1 MIHKSV
7 LLPCDLAHAFQ
18 LFTAEISVWWP
29 AERRHTGDPQSE
41 IIMLASG
48 PFYERS
54 RDERRME
61 LGRMREWD
69 PPHHLLF
76 DFYPGTDADH
86 PTEVT
91 VTFTAEEG
99 GTRLTIQHGPTPA
112 SADLF
117 DLRAPRYQTS
127 WELVAQAMALA
138 CKS

>member
-1 MIHKSV
+1 MIHKSI
-7 LLPCDLAHAFQ
+7 LLPCDPARAFQ
-18 LFTAEISVWWP
+18 LFTEEISVWWP
-29 AERRHTGDPQSE
+29 VERRHTGDPQSE

-54 RDERRME
+54 RAGQRVE
-61 LGRMREWD
+61 LGQMREWD
-69 PPHHLLF
+69 PPH
-76 DFYPGTDADH
+76 ADH

-99 GTRLTIQHGPTPA
+99 GTRLTIHHGPTPA

-127 WELVAQAMALA
+127 WELVAQAVVLA